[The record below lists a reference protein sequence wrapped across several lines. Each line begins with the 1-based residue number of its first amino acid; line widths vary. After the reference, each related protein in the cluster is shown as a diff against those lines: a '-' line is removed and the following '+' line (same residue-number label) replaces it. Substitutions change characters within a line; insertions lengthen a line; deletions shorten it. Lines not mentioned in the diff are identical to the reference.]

1 MRPLFPQPEDKAE
14 RDLEVGDWLKV
25 IAKDL
30 AKHLPREEAD
40 VILKGLQ
47 SPLEDLWWD
56 LLLFEKIETVI
67 DEKSYL
73 EERIERLKT
82 DSGNI
87 QSLFKFAKM
96 PPGMA
101 EATIAGLKFLESKFD
116 SQMEN
121 LNKEVLSKR
130 NLPKKNL
137 DLYNVRSLKDNI
149 RDSLNRIHK
158 HLSNVT
164 KMKNLADHV
173 FWRLRRD
180 WISSEIPFN
189 RDFELTS
196 ADRAQINKDLRAKL
210 KRTIAD
216 QGYASLSGITL
227 LTALLETKHKSR
239 RSKKRPT
246 PISPEPQSAHSI
258 I

>member
-137 DLYNVRSLKDNI
+137 DLYNVRSLNDNI

-196 ADRAQINKDLRAKL
+196 ASCRGAHQIKSPCCDN
-210 KRTIAD
+210 I
-216 QGYASLSGITL
+216 S
-227 LTALLETKHKSR
+227 SR
-239 RSKKRPT
+239 RIAIAAGCIQVVSQPW
-246 PISPEPQSAHSI
+246 PEIGDPKGPERHAPARNH
-258 I
+258 